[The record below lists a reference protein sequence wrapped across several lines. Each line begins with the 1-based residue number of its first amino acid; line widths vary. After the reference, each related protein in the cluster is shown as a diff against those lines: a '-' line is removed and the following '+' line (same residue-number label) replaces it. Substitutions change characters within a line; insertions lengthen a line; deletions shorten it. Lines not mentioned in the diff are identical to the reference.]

1 MTTPT
6 GLTIIPHE
14 ITDGGRSITRI
25 NVYTE
30 EEFANLAHKNSV
42 NRLIR
47 NLIG

>member
-14 ITDGGRSITRI
+14 ITDGSRSITRI

-30 EEFANLAHKNSV
+30 TEFDQLAHQNSV
-42 NRLIR
+42 NRIIR